1 MLAAL
6 FFGKLMKILLVL
18 TNYRQLLD
26 EVFEISGIIKI
37 EVSIISR
44 AEGRG

>member
-6 FFGKLMKILLVL
+6 FFGKWMKILLVL

-26 EVFEISGIIKI
+26 EVFVTSGIIKI